1 MSHGLDLNAGLK
13 ELVDFSTRAANTVNR
28 LAQMREEDIQ
38 IAKTPREK
46 VDSIA
51 GRTLYR
57 IALDAPRRVEVP
69 VLITYA
75 MVGHWSIL
83 DLQEDR
89 SFLRKLREAGC
100 DVYVIDWGHPTLA
113 DQFDDFSDLVDVY
126 MGGFIE
132 TICDRHGVS
141 SVNLLGMCQGG
152 VLSLCYA
159 ALHRERTRNLITL
172 ATPVDFHVDREQ
184 ERTDTGFVN
193 VWTRGLAAE
202 DIDLLVD
209 AMGNIPGEMGG
220 TVFSLMSPFRTLT
233 KYNMTL
239 VQAAQDPDALMNF
252 LRMEKWL
259 SDRPAHPGTAARQW
273 LKELYQDN
281 KLVRGELAIDGR
293 QVDLKMLDMPIVN
306 IYSDTD
312 TIVHPLSCKA
322 LRAVVSSKDYT
333 EMEAP
338 GGHVGM
344 LVSRS
349 KQLPKAVAD
358 WLRSH

>member
-1 MSHGLDLNAGLK
+1 MLHALDLQAGLA
-13 ELVDFSTRAANTVNR
+13 EMIDFSTRAANAFGR
-28 LAQMREEDIQ
+28 LAQIREENIQ
-38 IAKTPREK
+38 VAQTPREK

-57 IALDAPRRVEVP
+57 IALDTPRRVEVP
-69 VLITYA
+69 VLVSYA

-83 DLQEDR
+83 DLQDDR
-89 SFLRKLREAGC
+89 SFLRKLSEAGC

-113 DQFDDFSDLVDVY
+113 NQFDDFSDLVDVY
-126 MGGFIE
+126 IGGFVEAIRQ
-132 TICDRHGVS
+132 RHGVS
-141 SVNLLGMCQGG
+141 SVNMLGMCQGG

-159 ALHRERTRNLITL
+159 ALHRENVRNLITV
-172 ATPVDFHVDREQ
+172 ATPVDFHIDQDQ

-193 VWTRGLAAE
+193 VWTRGLAAK

-220 TVFSLMSPFRTLT
+220 TVFSLMTPFRTLT

-259 SDRPAHPGTAARQW
+259 ANRPDHPGTAARQW
-273 LKELYQDN
+273 LKELYQNN
-281 KLVRGELAIDGR
+281 KLVRGELVVDQR
-293 QVDLKMLDMPIVN
+293 PVDLKVLDMPILNV
-306 IYSDTD
+306 YSDAD

-322 LRAVVSSKDYT
+322 MRGAVGSKDYT
-333 EMEAP
+333 EMSAA
-338 GGHVGM
+338 GGHVGI

-349 KQLPKAVAD
+349 KQLPQTIAD
-358 WLRSH
+358 WLQKR